1 MNQDEWGRNGLNNSD
16 RRRRG
21 IARAV
26 PLPADHAGDSLALM
40 VLVISA
46 AIAVVACTI
55 ATNLF

>member
-16 RRRRG
+16 RRRG
-21 IARAV
+21 GVARAV
-26 PLPADHAGDSLALM
+26 PLPEDDGGDSVALM

-46 AIAVVACTI
+46 AIAVVTCTI